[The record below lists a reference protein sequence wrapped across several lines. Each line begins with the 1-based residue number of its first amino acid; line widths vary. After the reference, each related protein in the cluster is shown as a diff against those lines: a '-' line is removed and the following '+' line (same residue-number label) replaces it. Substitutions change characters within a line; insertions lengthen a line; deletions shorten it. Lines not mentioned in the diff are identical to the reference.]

1 MTVVELNRYL
11 ENKYA
16 TSRDIDTLMSYVISE
31 TLPPIEDFEN
41 AIKIIRNNYK
51 VNINSTLLIIGS
63 YLLSGWSSEKNEM
76 LNTLNEMYLF
86 LSEKEKAVTSFLNAY
101 HIRFHDRNYK
111 RSDKYKMYLTESVK
125 INTPFVFNRVWLS
138 EIVSPKLSKVL
149 KAEAINNI
157 EKVYS
162 LADIKKTSVTDW
174 ISPDYFINEKILGT
188 HISYAVKET
197 IMSEF

>member
-1 MTVVELNRYL
+1 MKKRLNQKSNNVCVRHHTVKEEGFIMTVVELNRYL

-16 TSRDIDTLMSYVISE
+16 TSRDIDTLMRYVISE

-86 LSEKEKAVTSFLNAY
+86 FSEKE
-101 HIRFHDRNYK
+101 
-111 RSDKYKMYLTESVK
+111 MLT
-125 INTPFVFNRVWLS
+125 ILDFTT
-138 EIVSPKLSKVL
+138 EI
-149 KAEAINNI
+149 
-157 EKVYS
+157 
-162 LADIKKTSVTDW
+162 
-174 ISPDYFINEKILGT
+174 INEVIN
-188 HISYAVKET
+188 IRC
-197 IMSEF
+197 I